1 MGSVA
6 HLDVLA
12 SPRGGGSIGARVKLS
27 LVDVL
32 LAEPE
37 PGHCAVETL
46 RWLARHAGI
55 ERAVCTVVDADGGRL
70 TGLTALGVPPAVVEA
85 FSLDLTDR
93 THPLVV
99 ALAGNEPI
107 AFHDSGQTLPRPFE
121 TPLGKASFHA
131 VPLGSSQQEMGP
143 GLLLL
148 AGDGDGPVHDD
159 VLWAA
164 ELLGMRLAAL
174 GYRRIQADERRQ
186 KRERSLLLAVI
197 HAVTDP
203 ILLTDADGRIL
214 IANAGAETLLTAGE
228 EKREGWRHAVA
239 LNNMLFSASLFTA
252 ERGPTRR
259 ELLLV
264 DPWEGKELL
273 FEVLSSPVAIRSGEN
288 GIVSVLRNVTDL
300 RRATEEIEENYRRQ
314 RLAEAATRA
323 ERDRLDLIL
332 NSVLEPILV
341 TDPSGNIVRMNPP
354 AERMFTLPGGSESRD
369 GRDGRRDRRDGEIER
384 RVQANDAVFT
394 SFVSNLYAGQSL
406 RWRGELNLI
415 DPKTGAT
422 IPMEA
427 ISGRLV
433 SKHGEETAVVTILHD
448 LTEAMEKALL
458 YEQVKRHSEELRE
471 KVREATAEL
480 AGQNELLRR
489 QALELEQASALKS
502 QFLANVSHELRT
514 PLNAIMGYTH
524 LMLEGVSGAINPAQQ
539 DKLTRV
545 DANARHLLAVINDL
559 LDITRIE
566 SGKMPVQA
574 ERILL
579 SELIDEVM
587 TEVEP
592 VIAGTRLA
600 VTRDL
605 SPDLP
610 EIETDR
616 QKVKQIVINL
626 LSNALKFTPEGSIS
640 IRLEHHTPAGEISIA
655 VTDTGIGIADENQKT
670 IFEAFEQANS
680 SYARRQG
687 GTGLGLTIC
696 RRLASLLDGRIA
708 LASRLGE
715 GSTFTLYLP
724 AKSRTA

>member
-6 HLDVLA
+6 HLDVLPT
-12 SPRGGGSIGARVKLS
+12 PRGGGGIGARVKLS

-32 LAEPE
+32 LAEPG
-37 PGHCAVETL
+37 PRHCAVETL
-46 RWLARHAGI
+46 RWLARYAGI
-55 ERAVCTVVDADGGRL
+55 ERAVCAVVDADGGRL
-70 TGLTALGVPPAVVEA
+70 TGLTGLGVPPTVVEA

-107 AFHDSGQTLPRPFE
+107 AFHDSRQILPRPFE

-131 VPLGSSQQEMGP
+131 VPLGSSQQEIGP

-148 AGDGDGPVHDD
+148 AGDGPVHDD

-252 ERGPTRR
+252 ESGPTRR

-264 DPWEGKELL
+264 DPSEGKELL
-273 FEVLSSPVAIRSGEN
+273 FEVLSTPVAIRSGEN

-300 RRATEEIEENYRRQ
+300 RRATEEIEENYRRL
-314 RLAEAATRA
+314 RLADAATRA

-341 TDPSGNIVRMNPP
+341 TDPAGNIVRMNPP
-354 AERMFTLPGGSESRD
+354 AERMFTLPGRRD
-369 GRDGRRDRRDGEIER
+369 GRDNRDGRGSEIER

-524 LMLEGVSGAINPAQQ
+524 LMLEGVSGAVSPAQH
-539 DKLTRV
+539 DKLTRI

-566 SGKMPVQA
+566 SGKMPVQV

-605 SPDLP
+605 PANLP

-626 LSNALKFTPEGSIS
+626 LSNALKFTPEGSVG
-640 IRLEHHTPAGEISIA
+640 IRLEHHWPAGEISIA
-655 VTDTGIGIADENQKT
+655 VSDTGIGIGEENQKT

-715 GSTFTLYLP
+715 GSTFTLFLP

>member
-1 MGSVA
+1 MTSAV
-6 HLDVLA
+6 HLGVLP
-12 SPRGGGSIGARVKLS
+12 SPQSGGSAGAKAKLS
-27 LVDVL
+27 LVDTL

-37 PGHCAVETL
+37 ARPCAVLAL
-46 RWLARHAGI
+46 RWLARYAGI
-55 ERAVCTVVDADGGRL
+55 ERAVCAAVDPESGRL
-70 TGLTALGVPPAVVEA
+70 AGLAGLGVPPAAVEA
-85 FSLDLTDR
+85 FQLDLADR

-99 ALAGNEPI
+99 ALAGGEPV
-107 AFHDSGQTLPRPFE
+107 AFHDSGQILPRPFA
-121 TPLGKASFHA
+121 TPLGHASFHV
-131 VPLGSSQQEMGP
+131 VPLGGGVQETAT

-148 AGDGDGPVHDD
+148 SGTGDGPLTDD

-164 ELLGMRLAAL
+164 ELLGTRLAAL
-174 GYRRIQADERRQ
+174 GYRRLQADERRH
-186 KRERSLLLAVI
+186 KRERSLLLAVTN
-197 HAVTDP
+197 AVTDP

-228 EKREGWRHAVA
+228 DKREGWRRAVA

-252 ERGPTRR
+252 ESGPTRR

-264 DPWEGKELL
+264 DPSEGKELL
-273 FEVLSSPVAIRSGEN
+273 FEVLSTPVAIRSGEN

-300 RRATEEIEENYRRQ
+300 RRATEEIEENYRRL

-341 TDPSGNIVRMNPP
+341 TDPAGNIARMNPP
-354 AERMFTLPGGSESRD
+354 AERMFTFPPGLRAQRNHEV
-369 GRDGRRDRRDGEIER
+369 ER

-406 RWRGELNLI
+406 RWRGELTLL
-415 DPKTGAT
+415 DPRTGANV
-422 IPMEA
+422 PVEA
-427 ISGRLV
+427 ISGRVV

-458 YEQVKRHSEELRE
+458 YEQVKRHSEELKE

-480 AGQNELLRR
+480 AEQNELLRR
-489 QALELEQASALKS
+489 QAFQLEQASALKS

-524 LMLEGVSGAINPAQQ
+524 LLLEGVSGELTAPQQ

-574 ERILL
+574 ELIRLP
-579 SELIDEVM
+579 ELIDEVM
-587 TEVEP
+587 SEVEP

-616 QKVKQIVINL
+616 QKVKQIVLNL
-626 LSNALKFTPEGSIS
+626 LSNALKFTPQGSVA
-640 IRLEHHTPAGEISIA
+640 IRLEHHGPVGEISIA
-655 VTDTGIGIADENQKT
+655 VTDTGIGIAEENQKT

-715 GSTFTLYLP
+715 GSTFTLFLP
-724 AKSRTA
+724 AKPRPA